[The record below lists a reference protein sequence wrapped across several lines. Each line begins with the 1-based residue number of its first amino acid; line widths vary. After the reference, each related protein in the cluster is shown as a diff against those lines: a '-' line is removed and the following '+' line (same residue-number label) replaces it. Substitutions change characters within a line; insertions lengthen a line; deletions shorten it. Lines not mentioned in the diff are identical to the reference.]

1 MYSTKWL
8 VNYLKLESCT
18 MNVAICSKQGKV
30 AFLSPKRNIR
40 KTLSIH
46 CVFIDDNGICSDTNF
61 CLNTSCPHNRNN
73 KENFAAA
80 MNIPKKETDF
90 DSLVKL
96 CNEINDEL
104 LPEHE
109 DFTSSIMLFATPF
122 LEWV

>member
-1 MYSTKWL
+1 MQYG
-8 VNYLKLESCT
+8 
-18 MNVAICSKQGKV
+18 KQGKV
-30 AFLSPKRNIR
+30 AFLTHAGNLR
-40 KTLSIH
+40 KTLSIND
-46 CVFIDDNGICSDTNF
+46 VFIEDNGICNDTDF

-104 LPEHE
+104 LPEHK
-109 DFTSSIMLFATPF
+109 DFTSSIMLFETPF
-122 LEWV
+122 LEWVKTR